1 MIDNERYEYKGLIYC
16 EEDISDEFNNYGGNF
31 LDLYYELRR
40 DRKVSEETKYYII
53 DDYFGRGY
61 NCYYDREEDLVKN
74 NYEKLG
80 VNKIG

>member
-1 MIDNERYEYKGLIYC
+1 MRNNERYEYKGLIYC
-16 EEDISDEFNNYGGNF
+16 EDDISDEFNNYGGDLF
-31 LDLYYELRR
+31 DLYYELRR

-61 NCYYDREEDLVKN
+61 NCYYDSEEELVEK

-80 VNKIG
+80 VNRVG

>member
-16 EEDISDEFNNYGGNF
+16 EEDISDEFNNYGGDLF
-31 LDLYYELRR
+31 DLYYELRR

-61 NCYYDREEDLVKN
+61 NCYYDREEELVEK

-80 VNKIG
+80 VNKVG

>member
-1 MIDNERYEYKGLIYC
+1 MIDNERYEYKGLIYF
-16 EEDISDEFNNYGGNF
+16 EDDISDEFNNYGGDF

-40 DRKVSEETKYYII
+40 DRKVSEQTRYYII

-61 NCYYDREEDLVKN
+61 NCYYDREEELVKN

-80 VNKIG
+80 VKKIG

>member
-1 MIDNERYEYKGLIYC
+1 MIYNERYEYKGLIYC
-16 EEDISDEFNNYGGNF
+16 EEDISDEFNNYGGDLF
-31 LDLYYELRR
+31 DLYYELRR

-80 VNKIG
+80 VNKVG